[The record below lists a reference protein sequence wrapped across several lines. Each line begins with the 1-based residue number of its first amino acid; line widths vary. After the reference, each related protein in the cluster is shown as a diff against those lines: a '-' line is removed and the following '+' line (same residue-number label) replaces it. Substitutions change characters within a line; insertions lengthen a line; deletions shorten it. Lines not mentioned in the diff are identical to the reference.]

1 MTPKLASDF
10 LFSFSFYFNSL
21 FFIFFSSFFSLNFGE
36 DLKILIYCEC
46 FSRMDFRFKVEYIF
60 SFLQFNIFS
69 KSHLGQSFS
78 RRIWLRILKYL
89 ILSHH
94 LDWLGQSSSQFR
106 VNIVIFHNLRV
117 KNKMEKMWNINVEII

>member
-78 RRIWLRILKYL
+78 PPNLITYFDL